1 MTSGAVS
8 TFSLCSSFWQHCDV
22 EVRYV
27 FHGLKLLAQ
36 SDFKQMKVV
45 PLSLQVMWLGYP
57 GTSGADYMD
66 YIITDSVTSPL
77 DLVDQYS
84 EKLAYM
90 PDTFFVGDHQQMF
103 PHMLNRILLRFIDCR
118 SGEIV
123 HWTFNGVDLGALKQL
138 ATRVEV
144 SMDG

>member
-1 MTSGAVS
+1 
-8 TFSLCSSFWQHCDV
+8 
-22 EVRYV
+22 
-27 FHGLKLLAQ
+27 
-36 SDFKQMKVV
+36 
-45 PLSLQVMWLGYP
+45 MWLGYP
-57 GTSGADYMD
+57 ETSGADYMD
-66 YIITDSVTSPL
+66 YIITDRVTSPL
-77 DLVDQYS
+77 DLADQFS

-118 SGEIV
+118 SGETV

-138 ATRVEV
+138 ATQVEV